1 MNSRLHFGKPKYVEL
16 VVAVVVVWGVCD
28 GLSTLLAASFAGAH
42 LEANPL
48 IRGLL
53 PTPSLAF
60 GVKLAGALAAGLLAL
75 AGERFIR
82 TVPGWRLWFAGLI
95 AVGICVTGLNLLVA
109 FSVV

>member
-1 MNSRLHFGKPKYVEL
+1 MGFERRSNYTEL
-16 VVAVVVVWGVCD
+16 GVAVVIVWGFCD
-28 GLSTLLAASFAGAH
+28 WLSTLLAASFAGAH

-48 IRGLL
+48 IRALL

-60 GVKLAGALAAGLLAL
+60 AVKLLGALAAGGLAF

-82 TVPGWRLWFAGLI
+82 TVPDWRLWFAGLI
-95 AVGICVTGLNLLVA
+95 GLGLGVTVVNLLVA

>member
-1 MNSRLHFGKPKYVEL
+1 MNHRLRFERPDYAEL

-28 GLSTLLAASFAGAH
+28 GVSTLIAAEFAGAH

-48 IRGLL
+48 FRALL
-53 PTPSLAF
+53 HTPPLAF
-60 GVKLAGALAAGLLAL
+60 AVKFAGALAAGALAL

-82 TVPGWRLWFAGLI
+82 TVPGWRVWFAGLI
-95 AVGICVTGLNLLVA
+95 GVGLATTALNLLVA